1 MTVYHKSLSQEKWN
15 SFDRPRQILNIAS
28 ELSRAKNNLHSN
40 AEYVRMSIERALEL
54 IDLTIN
60 NRAQWSGNSLKEML
74 RLREALA
81 MYYLDEDKSPEE
93 LRSIVIAALN
103 FSRESSIVRF

>member
-1 MTVYHKSLSQEKWN
+1 
-15 SFDRPRQILNIAS
+15 
-28 ELSRAKNNLHSN
+28 
-40 AEYVRMSIERALEL
+40 MSIERALEL

-81 MYYLDEDKSPEE
+81 MYYLDEDKSLEE
-93 LRSIVIAALN
+93 LRNIVIAALN
-103 FSRESSIVRF
+103 FSRESSTVKF